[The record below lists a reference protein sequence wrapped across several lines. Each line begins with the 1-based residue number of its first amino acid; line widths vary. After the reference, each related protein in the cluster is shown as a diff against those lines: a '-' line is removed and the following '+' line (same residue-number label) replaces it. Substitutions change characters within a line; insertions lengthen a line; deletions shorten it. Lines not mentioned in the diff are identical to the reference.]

1 MKKTLD
7 SVFFTP
13 DVCVEAPQT
22 SCDPIGE
29 IVFTNF
35 SSGVSAQERF
45 DMSGRVKNRQWGF
58 TARQQNNRQEENE
71 TDEDSDL
78 YRKRRRRKDKYRGV
92 DSSKDRED
100 G

>member
-1 MKKTLD
+1 MKNNIDIL
-7 SVFFTP
+7 FFIHK
-13 DVCVEAPQT
+13 VCVEAPQT
-22 SCDPIGE
+22 LRDRIGE